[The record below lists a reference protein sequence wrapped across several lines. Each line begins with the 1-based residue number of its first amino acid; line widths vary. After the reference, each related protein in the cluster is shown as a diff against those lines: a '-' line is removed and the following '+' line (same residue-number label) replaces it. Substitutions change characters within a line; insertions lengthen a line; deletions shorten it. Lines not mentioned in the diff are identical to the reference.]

1 CSPRHFRCEFVSR
14 RQSWDIVPSRGN
26 CVPNEGAC
34 HEDNSMAGPVGF
46 DGGDGGIRIRGGP
59 MFPKPSPFV
68 SLPSFSN
75 GFPSNMGRA
84 TAFHCTNFSGV
95 PEIIRIAVRDLDG
108 NLVSNFPATTAHLQ
122 TKTFTTHITL
132 VYPATQL
139 NLATGVVLL
148 GTAAIAATSINVVCT
163 AVSIDASLTTLQ
175 GYALHGIRFNPP
187 PGSQE

>member
-1 CSPRHFRCEFVSR
+1 MKTIQWLVLS
-14 RQSWDIVPSRGN
+14 
-26 CVPNEGAC
+26 AL
-34 HEDNSMAGPVGF
+34 MAGMAAPASAGVN
-46 DGGDGGIRIRGGP
+46 DPEVIIYR
-59 MFPKPSPFV
+59 FPGV
-68 SLPSFSN
+68 LDN

-95 PEIIRIAVRDLDG
+95 PETIRVAVRDLDG